1 MLAPDERATLVDQLR
16 PPAGSRLDHLVG
28 TTFTLDLQSALV
40 PALAFASPSH
50 ATDPLAMLAS
60 IRICANTIDIFHQA
74 GHIRVP
80 EKTNAL
86 MAFLEPAVHAVRSR
100 PGTLF
105 HPKIWLAKYIDDEE
119 VVSFRLLVQSRNLT
133 RDSSWDMV
141 VALDG
146 TVRNA
151 RNKTNKPLRA
161 LLQYLADDATVSQ
174 LESTRRR
181 RMHTLADDIRYAE
194 WTAPEGLSDIEFH
207 VFGVPGHRPAPNFEG
222 TRHLAI
228 SPFLGDDG
236 FDTLIPGDRVIAD
249 VISRAESL
257 EQLRPETLKWF
268 SASYV
273 LNSDAGIPDPESD
286 SANVLGGL
294 HAKAYIVEY
303 NHWARLFIGS
313 ANATAAAFNR
323 NVEILV
329 EMVGAKKKFGIDAM
343 LGNSG
348 LGSIISPYEATGGAE
363 PDETDVIRRELDKAL
378 QAIASTPFSATVQP
392 AGEYFDLLIETDV
405 PIQLPDGYSAT
416 IELTTRPGFAVAM
429 TSDDPVD
436 FISPGLK
443 LVDIMPFLAVR
454 VTEPG
459 GSTGSTVVVANLIND
474 PDERLDEILASQLN
488 KPEDV
493 LRFIA
498 LMLSISNGGDSA
510 GGAFDQMI
518 RDHGSQSGPLP
529 GILES
534 LLLALATA
542 PTVLTDMDGF
552 IRRLHRD
559 DARRDL
565 LPPGFSE
572 LWTDIH
578 SAATVLDRRNA

>member
-16 PPAGSRLDHLVG
+16 PPAGSKLVHLMG
-28 TTFTLDLQSALV
+28 TTFTLDLQSALL
-40 PALAFASPSH
+40 PALAFAPQSH

-80 EKTNAL
+80 ERTNAL

-105 HPKIWLAKYIDDEE
+105 HPKIWLAKYVDDEE

-133 RDSSWDMV
+133 RDNSWDMV

-146 TVRNA
+146 TMGSA

-161 LLQYLADDATVSQ
+161 LLQYLADDATISP
-174 LESTRRR
+174 LEPTRRG
-181 RMHTLADDIRYAE
+181 RMHTLADDVRYAE

-207 VFGVPGHRPAPNFEG
+207 VFGVPGHKPSPNFEG

-236 FDTLIPGDRVIAD
+236 FDTAIPGERVIAD
-249 VISRAESL
+249 VISRAEAL
-257 EQLRPETLKWF
+257 EQLRPQTLKWF
-268 SASYV
+268 NASYV
-273 LNSDAGIPDPESD
+273 LNSDAGIPNPESD

-313 ANATAAAFNR
+313 ANATAAAFNK

-329 EMVGAKKKFGIDAM
+329 EMTGAKKKFGIDAM
-343 LGNSG
+343 LGSSG
-348 LGSIISPYEATGGAE
+348 LGSIISPYEASGGAE
-363 PDETDVIRRELDKAL
+363 PDEADAVRRELDKVL
-378 QAIASTPFSATVQP
+378 QAIASTPFAATVQP
-392 AGEYFDLLIETDV
+392 AGEYFDLLIETA
-405 PIQLPDGYSAT
+405 LPMPLPGGFTAT
-416 IELTTRPGFAVAM
+416 IELTTRPGSAVAM
-429 TSDDPVD
+429 TADQPVD
-436 FISPGLK
+436 FVSPGLT
-443 LVDIMPFLAVR
+443 LVDVMPFLAVR

-459 GSTGSTVVVANLIND
+459 GLTGSTVVVANLID
-474 PDERLDEILASQLN
+474 EPDERLDEILASQLK

-498 LMLSISNGGDSA
+498 LMLTISNGGDSA
-510 GGAFDQMI
+510 GETFDQI
-518 RDHGSQSGPLP
+518 VRGQGSQSGPLP
-529 GILES
+529 GILEA

-542 PTVLTDMDGF
+542 PAVLTDMDGF

-565 LPPGFSE
+565 LPPGFSA

-578 SAATVLDRRNA
+578 SAATVLNGRNS

>member
-60 IRICANTIDIFHQA
+60 IRICANAIDIFHQA

-80 EKTNAL
+80 ERTNAL

-105 HPKIWLAKYIDDEE
+105 HPKIWLAKYIDDEDA
-119 VVSFRLLVQSRNLT
+119 VSFRLLVQSRNLT
-133 RDSSWDMV
+133 RDNSWDMV

-146 TVRNA
+146 TMGSA

-161 LLQYLADDATVSQ
+161 LLQYLADDATVSP
-174 LESTRRR
+174 LEPTRRGR
-181 RMHTLADDIRYAE
+181 VHALADDVRFAE
-194 WTAPEGLSDIEFH
+194 WTAPEGLSDIAFH
-207 VFGVPGHRPAPNFEG
+207 VFGVPGHKPSPNFEG

-236 FDTLIPGDRVIAD
+236 FDTVIPGERVLANI
-249 VISRAESL
+249 ISRAESL
-257 EQLRPETLKWF
+257 EQLRPDTLSWF
-268 SASYV
+268 EASYV
-273 LNSDAGIPDPESD
+273 LNSDAGIPDPESN
-286 SANVLGGL
+286 SANVLGSL
-294 HAKAYIVEY
+294 HAKAYVVEY
-303 NHWARLFIGS
+303 NHSARLFIGS
-313 ANATAAAFNR
+313 ANATAAAFSK

-329 EMVGAKKKFGIDAM
+329 EMTGAKKKFGINAM
-343 LGNSG
+343 LSSGG
-348 LGSIISPYEATGGAE
+348 LGPIISPYEATGGAE
-363 PDETDVIRRELDKAL
+363 PDEADAVRRELDKTLRAV
-378 QAIASTPFSATVQP
+378 ASTPFTATVQP
-392 AGEYFDLLIETDV
+392 AGEFFDLLIETAV
-405 PIQLPDGYSAT
+405 AIQLPDGYTAT
-416 IELTTRPGFAVAM
+416 IELTTRPGSAVTM
-429 TSDDPVD
+429 TADKPVD
-436 FISPGLK
+436 FISPGLT
-443 LVDIMPFLAVR
+443 LVDITQFLAVR

-459 GSTGSTVVVANLIND
+459 GSSGGTVVVANLINE
-474 PDERLDEILASQLN
+474 PDERLDEILASQLK

-518 RDHGSQSGPLP
+518 RGQGSQSGPLP

-542 PTVLTDMDGF
+542 PAVLTDMDGF

-559 DARRDL
+559 DTRRDL
-565 LPPGFSE
+565 LPPGFSA

-578 SAATVLDRRNA
+578 SAATVLNRRNA